1 MKDGVLMK
9 KIWLRII
16 SGKRLYKKKRKVTL
30 LLIGYVLIFSLSG
43 CNPES
48 AGEYRARVIS
58 EDEDMGEEMM
68 NSIIDA
74 LEARDVEDL
83 KGLFSTYALEHA
95 ENLEEKIEKLLE
107 FYQGSDSERQGELYS
122 AEGGKNYGIWIL
134 NSVYTLKKEPDK
146 VGLYL
151 IEVMTEEAEPEGFKW
166 RNEEDEPGIYVLEPQ
181 ERHW

>member
-134 NSVYTLKKEPDK
+134 NSVYTLKNRIK
-146 VGLYL
+146 
-151 IEVMTEEAEPEGFKW
+151 
-166 RNEEDEPGIYVLEPQ
+166 
-181 ERHW
+181 